1 MRQQYL
7 MSQGSPPRMKI
18 ARLFPAEY
26 PWFFETH
33 HKYLLGFGEHRSKK
47 WLLPSSL
54 LDSQAISVRRV
65 QPTTHECFSN
75 ERRDDKLSLHGP
87 RTPGKTMSGAGM
99 RRHGSKLMTSS
110 GVPSGPS
117 I

>member
-1 MRQQYL
+1 

-18 ARLFPAEY
+18 AGLFSREY

-65 QPTTHECFSN
+65 QPTTHY
-75 ERRDDKLSLHGP
+75 
-87 RTPGKTMSGAGM
+87 
-99 RRHGSKLMTSS
+99 GSKRALSCES
-110 GVPSGPS
+110 RSNGVIFNDTWREIFTALWRIAS
-117 I
+117 